1 MASAPT
7 WLTQVPASVDR
18 AVAMATVT
26 SGKLA
31 LPLTEDYESK
41 QALNI
46 AQVTDYEPD
55 IPSYKRVCNLISLNY
70 RNRIPNPPRAR

>member
-46 AQVTDYEPD
+46 AQVTDYELES
-55 IPSYKRVCNLISLNY
+55 PSVIL
-70 RNRIPNPPRAR
+70 